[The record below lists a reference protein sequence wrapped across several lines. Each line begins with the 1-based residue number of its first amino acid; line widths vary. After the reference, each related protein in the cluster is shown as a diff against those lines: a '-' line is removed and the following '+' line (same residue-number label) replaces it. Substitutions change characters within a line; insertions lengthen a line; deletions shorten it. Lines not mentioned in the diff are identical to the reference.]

1 MLTDIHTH
9 RLILSS
15 GRAIYK
21 VRLQERVDG
30 LADLITL
37 FSVAV
42 HPWDSDRA
50 INWSLLRQMVDDP
63 RCLAIGETGLDKLH
77 GSSFDIQVKLF
88 EQQLCLAEETG
99 KPVII
104 HSVRAQ
110 QEVIAIIRKHK
121 PRVAIVLHGFS
132 QRPSVAQQ
140 WLNAGFYLSFGAS
153 LLNPNKALAESLRLT
168 PPDRMFFETDDSITT
183 IESIYKSAA
192 IILKI
197 APDHLVERVEQNFNE
212 VFLHGKLV

>member
-15 GRAIYK
+15 GRAIYN
-21 VRLQERVDG
+21 VRLREGVDG
-30 LADLITL
+30 LADLNTL

-42 HPWDSDRA
+42 HPWDSDRD
-50 INWSLLRQMVDDP
+50 INWSILRQMVEDP

-77 GSSFDIQVKLF
+77 GPSFDIQIKVF
-88 EQQLCLAEETG
+88 EQQLCMAKEAG

-121 PRVAIVLHGFS
+121 PLEAIVLHGFS

-140 WLNAGFYLSFGAS
+140 WLNEGFCLSFGAA

-183 IESIYKSAA
+183 IEGIYKSAA
-192 IILKI
+192 IILNI
-197 APDHLVERVEQNFNE
+197 APDLLMERVEQNFKE
-212 VFLHGKLV
+212 AFLHGKLV